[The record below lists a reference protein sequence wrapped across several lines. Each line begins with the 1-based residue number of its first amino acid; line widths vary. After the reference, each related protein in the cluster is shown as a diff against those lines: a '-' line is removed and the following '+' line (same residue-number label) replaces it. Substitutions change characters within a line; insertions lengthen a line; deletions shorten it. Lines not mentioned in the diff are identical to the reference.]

1 MKFDYKEFD
10 VVVKEKKDNLEVVVQ
25 MKGLKNIDPIAKYDV
40 SFIAAM
46 PAKYN
51 HVNGC
56 SKTIPF
62 SNRENAYENTKNKGS
77 FIVEEP
83 KFSFYLKK
91 PGCYYTVDQTVLV
104 PPYFS
109 LSIKVGDK
117 IIKKEIVLGCRFD
130 ERKMTPNTILYKQMY
145 NKTQEDILL
154 EKSL

>member
-10 VVVKEKKDNLEVVVQ
+10 VVVKEKKDNLEVFVQ
-25 MKGLKNIDPIAKYDV
+25 IKGPKNLDPMAEYAV
-40 SFIAAM
+40 SFVAAM

-56 SKTIPF
+56 SKSIPF
-62 SNRENAYENTKNKGS
+62 LNRENAYENTKNKGK
-77 FIVEEP
+77 FIVEEQ
-83 KFSFYLKK
+83 KFSFELKR
-91 PGCYYTVDQTVLV
+91 PGCYYTEDHTVLV

-117 IIKKEIVLGCRFD
+117 LIKKEIVLGCRF
-130 ERKMTPNTILYKQMY
+130 EEKKLTPNTTLYKQTY

>member
-1 MKFDYKEFD
+1 MKFEYKEFD

-62 SNRENAYENTKNKGS
+62 SNR
-77 FIVEEP
+77 
-83 KFSFYLKK
+83 
-91 PGCYYTVDQTVLV
+91 
-104 PPYFS
+104 
-109 LSIKVGDK
+109 
-117 IIKKEIVLGCRFD
+117 
-130 ERKMTPNTILYKQMY
+130 
-145 NKTQEDILL
+145 
-154 EKSL
+154 

>member
-62 SNRENAYENTKNKGS
+62 LNRENAYENTKNKGS

-83 KFSFYLKK
+83 KFSFDLKK

-117 IIKKEIVLGCRFD
+117 RIKKEIVLGCRFD
-130 ERKMTPNTILYKQMY
+130 ERNMTPNTILYKQTY